1 MGAGKIPE
9 SQKKWPFT
17 IRNRSCIYFSD
28 FYGKGNVHSRIMK
41 VLAIETSCD
50 ETAAAVV
57 RDGREVLS
65 SVVSSQVDI
74 HSKYGGVVPEIASR
88 KHVESIVPVILQAL
102 DNARL
107 DLGEID
113 GIAVTRG
120 PGLVGSLLVGLSV
133 AKSIAFAKKKPLVG
147 VNHLEGHVAA
157 IFLSDRA
164 PVFPFV
170 ALVVS
175 GGHTIVYLARDFQD
189 FVLLGQTRDDAA
201 GEAFDKAAKLLN
213 IGYPGGVV
221 IDRLAKSGNPQ
232 ALSFPRPM
240 RDSLNFSFSGVK
252 TSLLTYTRKRERPIE
267 EGEIP
272 DIVASYQEAIVDV
285 LVEKTMR
292 AAALNNMPRVAV
304 VGGVAANS
312 RLRSRFMEEGQ
323 KRAIEVFIPPP
334 VLCTDNAAMI
344 AVVGEHL
351 LARGRRDGHDLNAV
365 SRWPLETL
373 LK

>member
-1 MGAGKIPE
+1 M
-9 SQKKWPFT
+9 
-17 IRNRSCIYFSD
+17 R
-28 FYGKGNVHSRIMK
+28 

-57 RDGREVLS
+57 RDGREILS

-88 KHVESIVPVILQAL
+88 KHVEAIVPVILQAL
-102 DNARL
+102 EHARL
-107 DLGEID
+107 DLADVD

-120 PGLVGSLLVGLSV
+120 PGLVGSLLIGLSV
-133 AKSIAFAKKKPLVG
+133 AKAIAFANRKPLVG

-157 IFLSDRA
+157 VFLSDPA
-164 PVFPFV
+164 PAFPFV

-175 GGHTIVYLARDFQD
+175 GGHTMVYLARDFQE
-189 FVLLGQTRDDAA
+189 FLLLGQTRDDAA
-201 GEAFDKAAKLLN
+201 GEAFDKAAKLLD

-232 ALSFPRPM
+232 AHFFPRAM
-240 RDSLNFSFSGVK
+240 RDSLDFSFSGVK
-252 TSLLTYTRKRERPIE
+252 TALLTFTRKRVRPIA
-267 EGEIP
+267 EGDLP

-285 LVEKTMR
+285 LVEKTLR
-292 AAALNNMPRVAV
+292 AAEMNQMSRVAV

-312 RLRSRFMEEGQ
+312 RLRQRFMEEGK
-323 KRAIEVFIPPP
+323 KRCVDVFIPPP

-351 LARGRRDGHDLNAV
+351 LARGRRDGLDLNAV
-365 SRWPLETL
+365 SRWPLDRGL
-373 LK
+373 R